1 MPSCGSNFPVAN
13 FFSDTIQIR
22 CKTTPEELF
31 QQSLGLGKIGAPLLR
46 RQEKFA
52 CLQTGCC
59 VLLLGGNTTMLTE
72 NQNPNVFRHSH
83 YAGSFYPS
91 DPVKL
96 AHAIEKMLNEATA
109 DSDAGQIVGLVS
121 PHAGYMYSGG
131 CAAFAYRAVQG
142 RKYDIVVVIAPSHQ
156 TFFDS
161 ASVFNGGAYETP
173 LGVIFV
179 DMELAKEIGN
189 VHPKVALSAT
199 GHIGGRAP
207 EHALEVQLPFLQVAL
222 GDFALVPIVMG
233 SQEQDVVAGLGE
245 VLAAKLAG
253 KNALIVASSDLSHY
267 YQATQAEKMDSGV
280 IDSIEKYDWRLLY
293 DRVASGAAQACGAG
307 PIMSCMY
314 AAKRLGANRAQVVQY
329 THSGLVTGDNTEVV
343 GYLSAIFDR
352 K

>member
-1 MPSCGSNFPVAN
+1 MVLGASG
-13 FFSDTIQIR
+13 IQSQ
-22 CKTTPEELF
+22 ELVLI
-31 QQSLGLGKIGAPLLR
+31 SVGKDWGLPQHPIGEIP
-46 RQEKFA
+46 
-52 CLQTGCC
+52 CLQAACC
-59 VLLLGGNTTMLTE
+59 VPLLGGNTTMLTE
-72 NQNPNVFRHSH
+72 NQNPNIFRHSG

-96 AHAIEKMLNEATA
+96 AHAIESMLKEATTDA
-109 DSDAGQIVGLVS
+109 DTGQVVGLVS

-131 CAAFAYRAVQG
+131 CAAAGYRAVQG
-142 RKYDIVVVIAPSHQ
+142 GKYDVVVVIAPSHQ
-156 TFFDS
+156 VFFDN

-189 VHPKVALSAT
+189 VHPKVVLSST

-207 EHALEVQLPFLQVAL
+207 EHSLEVQLPFLQIAL
-222 GDFALVPIVMG
+222 GDFALIPIVMG
-233 SQEQDVVAGLGE
+233 NQEQDVVTGLAE
-245 VLAAKLAG
+245 VLAAKLSG

-267 YQATQAEKMDSGV
+267 HQATQAQKMDDGV
-280 IDSIEKYDWRLLY
+280 IDAIGKYDWRLLH

-314 AAKRLGANRAQVVQY
+314 AAKRLGANRARVVQY
-329 THSGLVTGDNTEVV
+329 THSGLVTGDNAEVV

-352 K
+352 KQA

>member
-1 MPSCGSNFPVAN
+1 
-13 FFSDTIQIR
+13 
-22 CKTTPEELF
+22 
-31 QQSLGLGKIGAPLLR
+31 
-46 RQEKFA
+46 
-52 CLQTGCC
+52 
-59 VLLLGGNTTMLTE
+59 MLTE

-83 YAGSFYPS
+83 YAGSFYPA

-96 AHAIEKMLNEATA
+96 AHAVDKMLREATT
-109 DSDAGQIVGLVS
+109 DTDTGQIFGLVS
-121 PHAGYMYSGG
+121 PHAGYMYSGD
-131 CAAFAYRAVQG
+131 CAATAYRAVQG
-142 RKYDIVVVIAPSHQ
+142 RKYDVVVLISPSHQ
-156 TFFDS
+156 AFFDN

-173 LGVIFV
+173 LGAIFV

-189 VHPKVALSAT
+189 VHPKVVLSAT

-207 EHALEVQLPFLQVAL
+207 EHALEVQLPFLQVAI
-222 GDFALVPIVMG
+222 GDFAIVPIIMG
-233 SQEQDVVAGLGE
+233 SQEQDVVTGLGE

-267 YQATQAEKMDSGV
+267 CQASQAEKMDGSV

-314 AAKRLGANRAQVVQY
+314 AAKRLGANRAQVVKY

-343 GYLSAIFDR
+343 GYLAALFDR

>member
-1 MPSCGSNFPVAN
+1 
-13 FFSDTIQIR
+13 
-22 CKTTPEELF
+22 
-31 QQSLGLGKIGAPLLR
+31 
-46 RQEKFA
+46 
-52 CLQTGCC
+52 
-59 VLLLGGNTTMLTE
+59 MLTE

-96 AHAIEKMLNEATA
+96 AHAIESMLKEAAA
-109 DSDAGQIVGLVS
+109 DTDSGQVIGLVS

-131 CAAFAYRAVQG
+131 CAAVGYHAVQG
-142 RKYDIVVVIAPSHQ
+142 RKYDVVVVIAPSHQ
-156 TFFDS
+156 VFFDN

-189 VHPKVALSAT
+189 VHPKVVLSTT

-207 EHALEVQLPFLQVAL
+207 EHALEVQLPFLQIAL
-222 GDFALVPIVMG
+222 GDFVLIPIVMG
-233 SQEQDVVAGLGE
+233 NQEQDVVTGLAE

-267 YQATQAEKMDSGV
+267 HQATQAQKMDGGV
-280 IDSIEKYDWRLLY
+280 IDAIEKYDWRLLH

-314 AAKRLGANRAQVVQY
+314 AAKRLGANRARVVQY
-329 THSGLVTGDNTEVV
+329 NHSGMVTGDNAEVV
-343 GYLSAIFDR
+343 GYLAAVFDR